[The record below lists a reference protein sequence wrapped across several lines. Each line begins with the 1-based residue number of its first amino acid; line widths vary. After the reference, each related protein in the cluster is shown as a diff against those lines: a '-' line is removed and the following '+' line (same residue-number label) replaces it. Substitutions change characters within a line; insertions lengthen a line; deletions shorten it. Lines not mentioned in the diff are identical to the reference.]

1 MAVFAFRGV
10 LAELEVG
17 GGNVCYVRYVRRIW
31 AHEISFFVLRLRD
44 IARLAQAWLSLC
56 SGFAQ
61 AYSLFLTLITIS
73 AGRKVTA

>member
-31 AHEISFFVLRLRD
+31 AHEISFFVLRLVTS
-44 IARLAQAWLSLC
+44 LAWLRLGSVSARDL
-56 SGFAQ
+56 
-61 AYSLFLTLITIS
+61 LRLTHFS
-73 AGRKVTA
+73 SP